1 MINSILAAVIMV
13 SALLFGAV
21 EIWSS
26 TAVLKLRDS
35 KGEKYYAALTAAQ
48 AETTVVHAG
57 PVPPLS
63 DRDGVK

>member
-35 KGEKYYAALTAAQ
+35 KGEKYYAALTALQGGTA
-48 AETTVVHAG
+48 VMHFG
-57 PVPPLS
+57 PVPSLS
-63 DRDGVK
+63 DRDGVR

>member
-26 TAVLKLRDS
+26 TTVLKPWDGQ
-35 KGEKYYAALTAAQ
+35 GEKSYAALTALQGGTA
-48 AETTVVHAG
+48 VMHFG
-57 PVPPLS
+57 PVPSLS
-63 DRDGVK
+63 DRDGVR